1 MNFDHDNII
10 LLDKEHERTVFPLD
24 KLTYVNGD
32 YYVVQLGGSVDRFY
46 PVCLIKDS
54 DPSTPYQP
62 TMRYFTSE
70 GKRHLTYLYFSEM
83 KDAKSFIESRLFYE
97 L

>member
-10 LLDKEHERTVFPLD
+10 LLDNEREVFPLD

-32 YYVVQLGGSVDRFY
+32 YYVVELEGTVDRFY

-54 DPSTPYQP
+54 DLSTPYQA

-70 GKRHLTYLYFSEM
+70 VKRQSTHLYFSEM